1 MDAGPTLANP
11 PATTNNTTA
20 ASPTTS
26 NASVLSATV
35 VNAQPQPSSK
45 KKQGR
50 GPGKKDIKDKPA
62 VSVRWDD
69 GDLTDR
75 LIAAVENNDR
85 WLGVFAQSSNDP
97 NAART
102 AAPVA
107 KRDLQREI
115 ARYLFGK
122 DPRYDLDDRKVL
134 ESLAVSVKN
143 KLFKLTTLY
152 TECKQELGQ
161 LSSLKDE
168 RELIPGS
175 DAAATWAR
183 VKEKF
188 PQFTRIRE
196 LMGRVS
202 TPGSTPRAS
211 GPDASAS
218 PPHVRHSPTSPVL
231 RQRDTNVVP
240 LTNGQVP
247 HRTLKG
253 AVDFPRD
260 ASYTD
265 PSSIPSAQYA
275 TGPAPMSI
283 TTIPSPTSYT
293 ISHSTMPLSAGYP
306 TGHSSQRRMTSSSTA
321 PPNSSRPSTAVS
333 QAASARQHSP
343 QHFTSVHTA
352 TSAATARPTPY
363 SRPSLPATT
372 MNEIQAHLQTAL
384 DIVPEYDDP
393 RDPSPPL
400 SATIQHIVTV
410 LTERKERERSRAHEL
425 EMLRMKRE
433 EADKSRWHQRE
444 MMRLKIQLLRAER
457 AASANP
463 VSSSTPGAG
472 PSQLGGVEEDLA
484 IAAGLGDDMS
494 MEGDGE
500 GELDE
505 DIYDP
510 EPGVRPGQPLAHHGG
525 AGTR

>member
-1 MDAGPTLANP
+1 MDTGPTLANQA
-11 PATTNNTTA
+11 ATTNNTTA
-20 ASPTTS
+20 ASPSTS
-26 NASVLSATV
+26 NASILSATV
-35 VNAQPQPSSK
+35 VNAQPQPQLK

-50 GPGKKDIKDKPA
+50 GPGKKDMKDKPA

-161 LSSLKDE
+161 LSTLKDE
-168 RELIPGS
+168 RDLAPGS

-196 LMGRVS
+196 LMSRVT

-218 PPHVRHSPTSPVL
+218 PPHVRRSPTSSVL
-231 RQRDTNVVP
+231 RQRDTNIAP

-247 HRTLKG
+247 HITTSSLKG
-253 AVDFPRD
+253 AVDFPRE
-260 ASYTD
+260 ASYPD
-265 PSSIPSAQYA
+265 PAQYA
-275 TGPAPMSI
+275 TAPAAISI
-283 TTIPSPTSYT
+283 STIPSPTYS
-293 ISHSTMPLSAGYP
+293 ISNTTMPLSAGYP
-306 TGHSSQRRMTSSSTA
+306 PRHSSQRRMTSSSTA

-333 QAASARQHSP
+333 QTTSARQHSP

-352 TSAATARPTPY
+352 APSSTTARPTPY
-363 SRPSLPATT
+363 TRPSLPATT
-372 MNEIQAHLQTAL
+372 MNEIQAQLHTAL
-384 DIVPEYDDP
+384 DIVPELDDP

-400 SATIQHIVTV
+400 SATIQHIVSV
-410 LTERKERERSRAHEL
+410 LTERKDRERSRAHEL
-425 EMLRMKRE
+425 EVLRMKRE
-433 EADKSRWHQRE
+433 EADKVRWHQRE

-457 AASANP
+457 AASTPQA
-463 VSSSTPGAG
+463 VGSSTPGAG

-510 EPGVRPGQPLAHHGG
+510 EPGTRPVSHHGVG
-525 AGTR
+525 STR